1 MLGTEVEVPVLGG
14 KAMLK
19 VPALTQTDTK
29 FRLKVK
35 RLTNFQRYGKGD
47 QHVCVKVAI
56 PKKLSSKEKD
66 LLLEFKGQSEK
77 KSSSIWD
84 TLRRR

>member
-1 MLGTEVEVPVLGG
+1 MLGTEVEVPILDG

-35 RLTNFQRYGKGD
+35 GLPNFQRYGKGD
-47 QHVCVKVAI
+47 QHVCVK
-56 PKKLSSKEKD
+56 LSNIWD
-66 LLLEFKGQSEK
+66 LLCRHLFYITFVHLKYSFFIKE
-77 KSSSIWD
+77 D
-84 TLRRR
+84 TIKN